1 MYQWWQL
8 KDTLIDLFSALG
20 LRVRCLEIWN
30 AHLFLVMR
38 SDGIF
43 GASLQILTNEQLRL
57 KLFPLFFLSKREC
70 AKRQYIVFV
79 YPPLG
84 SKTMSLVS
92 GKVHAYC
99 GLIVVHYF
107 L

>member
-1 MYQWWQL
+1 M
-8 KDTLIDLFSALG
+8 IDLFSALG
-20 LRVRCLEIWN
+20 LRVTCLEIWN

-38 SDGIF
+38 LDGIF

-57 KLFPLFFLSKREC
+57 KLFPLFFIETGM
-70 AKRQYIVFV
+70 QYIVFV

-84 SKTMSLVS
+84 SEMMSLVS

-99 GLIVVHYF
+99 GRIVVHYF